1 MSRIFLVRHGD
12 TESNSA
18 DRFWGWT
25 DVRLSDS
32 GIKQAEQLRDRLS
45 TERIDAIYSSNL
57 CRASGT
63 ARIIAAGLQSGIVTC
78 DELREINFGR
88 VEGLTFNEIS
98 RLYPELTELW
108 FARDLSFQF
117 PGGESVTELNNR
129 VNKFLRRLAKHT
141 LEETILVVAHSGVL
155 RLLICNLLGIEL
167 WHWRQIR
174 LDLASL
180 SIVETYPE
188 VALLRLLNDVSHL
201 R

>member
-1 MSRIFLVRHGD
+1 LIRHGD
-12 TESNSA
+12 PKSNSA

-45 TERIDAIYSSNL
+45 TEKIDAIYSSNL
-57 CRASGT
+57 CRASET
-63 ARIIAAGLQSGIVTC
+63 ARIIAARHQLGIVTC
-78 DELREINFGR
+78 NELREINFGN
-88 VEGLTFNEIS
+88 VEGLTFKEIS
-98 RLYPELTELW
+98 QLYPELTESW

-117 PGGESVTELNNR
+117 PGGESVAEFNNR
-129 VNKFLRRLAKHT
+129 VNKFLHRLAKHV

-155 RLLICNLLGIEL
+155 RLLICNLLGIEP

-180 SIVETYPE
+180 SVVETYPE
-188 VALLRLLNDVSHL
+188 IALLRLLNDVSHL
-201 R
+201 RGG